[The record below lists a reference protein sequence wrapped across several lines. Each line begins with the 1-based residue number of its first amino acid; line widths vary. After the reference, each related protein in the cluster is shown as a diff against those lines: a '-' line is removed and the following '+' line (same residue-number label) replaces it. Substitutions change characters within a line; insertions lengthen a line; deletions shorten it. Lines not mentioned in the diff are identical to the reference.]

1 MNEKDT
7 EVKTND
13 DYEEEESFED
23 SSSSSSNSDK
33 FDAKKTMTRFML
45 IVVGVVIFIILI
57 LLISSIFMKK
67 QYTYDDLEDILKSAA
82 VAYFK
87 DNKDQLPQAE
97 GGIVEIEA
105 ANLINA
111 EYMKPFTEYAGEE
124 CNCNGS
130 VQVEKASSG
139 YLYTPYLNCG
149 EDYVTTELAK
159 VVTSGE
165 NLTSTGYGLYSMNGN
180 YIFRGEEVNNYL
192 ELDERM
198 WRIFK
203 IDRNNNIYLVAE
215 DEVGMTTDWDDRY
228 NEDAS
233 YAAGINNYGSSRIKE
248 YLQQVY
254 TDPDRDNSEVIL
266 SKKDKNKI
274 VSFNLCTGK
283 RTTTEEGNNNSIE
296 CKETTR
302 NQLVGLLTLSDY
314 MAASIDPNCK
324 NSTSNSC
331 SNYNYLVTDYEW
343 WLATANKSSNFE
355 AFQVKTNGAIK
366 SENTSTYAIA
376 RAVVV
381 LNKNVLYKSGKGTLK
396 SPYKVK

>member
-1 MNEKDT
+1 MNDKNDIKT
-7 EVKTND
+7 ED
-13 DYEEEESFED
+13 DYDEEESYSD
-23 SSSSSSNSDK
+23 SSSSSDRDK
-33 FDAKKTMTRFML
+33 IDAKKTMMRFMF
-45 IVVGVVIFIILI
+45 IVIAVVI
-57 LLISSIFMKK
+57 LLAIVLLLASVFMKHK
-67 QYTYDDLEDILKSAA
+67 YTYDDLEDVLRTAA
-82 VAYFK
+82 IAYFK

-105 ANLINA
+105 ANLING
-111 EYMKPFTEYAGEE
+111 EYMKPFTEYAGDET
-124 CNCNGS
+124 NCNGT
-130 VQVEKASSG
+130 VRVEKSASS
-139 YLYTPYLNCG
+139 YLYTPYLTCG
-149 EDYVTTELAK
+149 EDYVTTELAS
-159 VVTSGE
+159 VITSGE
-165 NLTSTGYGLYSMNGN
+165 NLTSSGYGLYSLNGA
-180 YIFRGEEVNNYL
+180 YVFRGEKVKNYL
-192 ELDERM
+192 EMDERM

-203 IDRNNNIYLVAE
+203 VDRNNQIYLVSQ

-233 YAAGINNYGSSRIKE
+233 YAAGINNYGSSRIRE
-248 YLQQVY
+248 YLDQVY
-254 TDPDRDNSEVIL
+254 TNPDKDNREALL
-266 SKKDKNKI
+266 SKSEKNKI

-331 SNYNYLVTDYEW
+331 ANYNYLVTGYEW

-355 AFQVKTNGAIK
+355 AYQVKTNGAVK

-376 RAVVV
+376 RAVIV

-396 SPYKVK
+396 NPYRIK

>member
-1 MNEKDT
+1 MSDKDDIKT
-7 EVKTND
+7 ED
-13 DYEEEESFED
+13 DYDEEESYSD
-23 SSSSSSNSDK
+23 SSSSSDRDK
-33 FDAKKTMTRFML
+33 IDAKKTMMRFMF
-45 IVVGVVIFIILI
+45 IVIAVVI
-57 LLISSIFMKK
+57 LLAIVLLLASVFMKHK
-67 QYTYDDLEDILKSAA
+67 YTYDDLEEVLRTAA

-97 GGIVEIEA
+97 GGVVEIEA
-105 ANLINA
+105 ANLING
-111 EYMKPFTEYAGEE
+111 EYMKPFTEYAGDET
-124 CNCNGS
+124 NCNGT
-130 VQVEKASSG
+130 VRVEKTAAS
-139 YLYTPYLNCG
+139 YLYTPYLTCG
-149 EDYVTTELAK
+149 EDYVTTELASII
-159 VVTSGE
+159 TSGE
-165 NLTSTGYGLYSMNGN
+165 NLTSSGYGLYSLNGA
-180 YIFRGEEVNNYL
+180 YVFRGEKVNNYL
-192 ELDERM
+192 EMDERM

-203 IDRNNNIYLVAE
+203 VDRNNQIYLVSQ

-233 YAAGINNYGSSRIKE
+233 YAAGINNYGSSRIRE
-248 YLQQVY
+248 YLEQVY
-254 TDPDRDNSEVIL
+254 TNPDKDNRETLL
-266 SKKDKNKI
+266 SKSEKSKI

-302 NQLVGLLTLSDY
+302 NQQVGLLTLSDY

-331 SNYNYLVTDYEW
+331 ANYNYLVTGYEW

-355 AFQVKTNGAIK
+355 AFQVKTNGAVK

-376 RAVVV
+376 RAVIV

-396 SPYKVK
+396 NPYKIK